1 MKKRIAVLGATG
13 SIGKSTIDVLREGR
27 EYFEAVLLSSH
38 RDVSGLLALSREF
51 PGAALALTGLES
63 APGVSALPKGV
74 YRGKAGLLRAI
85 AGTAPDLTVNGIAGA
100 AGLEPSLAALE
111 AGADLALAN
120 KETVVMAAP
129 LVFALAKKKGRRIL
143 PVDSE
148 HHAVSSLLE
157 ARRRENVEEIIL
169 TASGGPF
176 RKRKREDFAQIT
188 VEEALAHP
196 TWNMGPKITIDSA
209 SLANKGLEVIEA
221 AGLFNMPPD
230 RITVVIHPQSIV
242 HSMVRL
248 KDGAVYAQLSRPDMR
263 LPIHNALYYPECT
276 PCSLG
281 RLDFTGGLTLEFEA
295 PDFEAFPM
303 LPLAYEA
310 VKQGGLYPAAYNAAN
325 EEAAAAFLTKKAGF
339 LDIPRIVEYVL
350 DRDWHTTGNLESP
363 EALRVILEADGMARK
378 IAHAYISENNLC
390 S

>member
-1 MKKRIAVLGATG
+1 MKKRTAVLGATG
-13 SIGKSTIDVLREGR
+13 SIGKSAIDVLREGR
-27 EYFEAVLLSSH
+27 ERFEVVLLSSH
-38 RDVSGLLALSREF
+38 TDISGLLALSREF
-51 PGAALALTGLES
+51 PVAALVLTGPDS
-63 APGVSALPKGV
+63 VPGVSALSGNV

-85 AGTAPDLTVNGIAGA
+85 ARTAPDLVVNGIAGA
-100 AGLEPSLAALE
+100 AGLEPSLAALD

-157 ARRRENVEEIIL
+157 AHGRENAGEIIL

-176 RKRKREDFAQIT
+176 RKRKREDFARIT
-188 VEEALAHP
+188 PEEALAHP
-196 TWNMGPKITIDSA
+196 TWNMGPKITLDSA
-209 SLANKGLEVIEA
+209 TLANKGLEVIEA
-221 AGLFNMPPD
+221 AGLFNMPPGS
-230 RITVVIHPQSIV
+230 ITVVIHPQSIV

-263 LPIHNALYYPECT
+263 LPIHNALYYPECA
-276 PCSLG
+276 PCSWG
-281 RLDFTGGLTLEFEA
+281 HLDFAGLTLEFEA

-310 VKQGGLYPAAYNAAN
+310 AKQGGLYPAVYNAAN
-325 EEAAAAFLTKKAGF
+325 EAAATAFLTKKAGF
-339 LDIPRIVEYVL
+339 LDIPRVVGYVL
-350 DRDWHTTGNLESP
+350 NKDWNTAGDFESV
-363 EALRVILEADGMARK
+363 EALQIILEADKKARQ
-378 IAHAYISENNLC
+378 IANAYISEKNLC